1 MMKVKNFC
9 RLLSIFTRFVRISY
23 CENKKLEDMKRV
35 ILWLC
40 LSVVI
45 GAVQAQTGR
54 LDLKLPQGHP
64 RYLTTQEGKKETQE
78 LIKKAPWAKD
88 VYERLRQRTD
98 KYVDRGTDWLSS
110 RLLMYWN
117 THATDVYIKGEY
129 YAHAGGEKAPA
140 PTVVFTGARSHAT
153 NYKTSSAGGLGAL
166 SGRCQRN
173 VLGQQYPGG

>member
-1 MMKVKNFC
+1 
-9 RLLSIFTRFVRISY
+9 
-23 CENKKLEDMKRV
+23 MKRV

-88 VYERLRQRTD
+88 VYERLRQRTRSEERR
-98 KYVDRGTDWLSS
+98 VGNGLAV
-110 RLLMYWN
+110 LPF
-117 THATDVYIKGEY
+117 ADVLEHTCHRCI
-129 YAHAGGEKAPA
+129 
-140 PTVVFTGARSHAT
+140 
-153 NYKTSSAGGLGAL
+153 YK
-166 SGRCQRN
+166 R
-173 VLGQQYPGG
+173 

>member
-1 MMKVKNFC
+1 
-9 RLLSIFTRFVRISY
+9 
-23 CENKKLEDMKRV
+23 MKRV

-129 YAHAGGEKAPA
+129 YDHAGGEKAPLQQWYLPEHA
-140 PTVVFTGARSHAT
+140 AMPPITNVLDWRTWSLIRKMPEECIWPTVS
-153 NYKTSSAGGLGAL
+153 
-166 SGRCQRN
+166 
-173 VLGQQYPGG
+173 

>member
-1 MMKVKNFC
+1 
-9 RLLSIFTRFVRISY
+9 
-23 CENKKLEDMKRV
+23 MKRV

-64 RYLTTQEGKKETQE
+64 RYLTTQEWKKETQE

-117 THATDVYIKGEY
+117 THATDVYIK
-129 YAHAGGEKAPA
+129 
-140 PTVVFTGARSHAT
+140 R
-153 NYKTSSAGGLGAL
+153 
-166 SGRCQRN
+166 
-173 VLGQQYPGG
+173 

>member
-1 MMKVKNFC
+1 
-9 RLLSIFTRFVRISY
+9 
-23 CENKKLEDMKRV
+23 MKRV

-129 YAHAGGEKAPA
+129 YDHAGGEKAPA

-153 NYKTSSAGGLGAL
+153 NYKRPRLEDLEPYQEDARGMYLANSILEGNPYEWVSISKT
-166 SGRCQRN
+166 GRIIEMN
-173 VLGQQYPGG
+173 VRMLPN

>member
-1 MMKVKNFC
+1 
-9 RLLSIFTRFVRISY
+9 
-23 CENKKLEDMKRV
+23 MKRL
-35 ILWLC
+35 ILLLC

-45 GAVQAQTGR
+45 GAVHAQTGR

-98 KYVDRGTDWLSS
+98 KYVDQGTDWLSS

-129 YAHAGGEKAPA
+129 YDHAGGEKAR
-140 PTVVFTGARSHAT
+140 F
-153 NYKTSSAGGLGAL
+153 L
-166 SGRCQRN
+166 Q
-173 VLGQQYPGG
+173 

>member
-1 MMKVKNFC
+1 
-9 RLLSIFTRFVRISY
+9 
-23 CENKKLEDMKRV
+23 MKRV

-110 RLLMYWN
+110 PFADVLEHTCHRCIYKKVSTTTMPEVRRHRFQQWYLPE
-117 THATDVYIKGEY
+117 HAAMPPITNVLDWRTWSLIRKMPE
-129 YAHAGGEKAPA
+129 ECIW
-140 PTVVFTGARSHAT
+140 PTVSWKVILT
-153 NYKTSSAGGLGAL
+153 NG
-166 SGRCQRN
+166 
-173 VLGQQYPGG
+173 

>member
-1 MMKVKNFC
+1 
-9 RLLSIFTRFVRISY
+9 
-23 CENKKLEDMKRV
+23 MKRV

-153 NYKTSSAGGLGAL
+153 NYKRPRLEDLEPYQEDARGMYLANSTLEG
-166 SGRCQRN
+166 N
-173 VLGQQYPGG
+173 PY

>member
-1 MMKVKNFC
+1 
-9 RLLSIFTRFVRISY
+9 
-23 CENKKLEDMKRV
+23 MKRV

-117 THATDVYIKGEY
+117 THATDVYIKVSTTPMPEVRRHRLLQWY
-129 YAHAGGEKAPA
+129 LPEHAAMP
-140 PTVVFTGARSHAT
+140 PIT
-153 NYKTSSAGGLGAL
+153 
-166 SGRCQRN
+166 N
-173 VLGQQYPGG
+173 VLGWRTWSLIRKMPEECTWPTVPWRVILTSG